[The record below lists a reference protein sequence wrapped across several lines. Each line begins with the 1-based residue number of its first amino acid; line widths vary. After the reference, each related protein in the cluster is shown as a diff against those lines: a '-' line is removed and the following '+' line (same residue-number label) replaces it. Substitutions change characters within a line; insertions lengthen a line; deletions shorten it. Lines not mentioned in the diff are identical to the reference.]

1 MRDNNKNLIGKSLV
15 AVLVATFWMA
25 ISLTAFAQSDNASIS
40 GYAKDQAG
48 AAVAGAKVN
57 IKSETRAF
65 ERNTI
70 ANGEG
75 YFVITN
81 LPPGNYTITIE
92 ANGFKAFKETGRALA
107 PNLPSTV
114 DATLQPGQV
123 TETVT
128 VTASVAQ
135 VQSETATVGR
145 LVETKQVEY
154 LQLNGRNP
162 LFLAQIRPGVIG
174 GALGGNSFGLSR
186 AGLNI
191 NGARTQDYL
200 TTYDGAVGVRT
211 RSNGESIGTAD
222 VEATQEVQILSA
234 NYNAEYG
241 RASGGQIR
249 IVTKSGGKDFHGVA
263 YDYLRNAVF
272 NANEWGRNRNTPS
285 GQPCDD
291 PRFEKANHCRPN
303 PFRYN
308 QFGYSLN
315 GPVVIPGL
323 NFNKDRS
330 KLFWLWGQEWVR
342 QRQTANTTQRV
353 ATLKMRTGDFSEL
366 ADPNN
371 PLRVVRYI
379 KDPLVAG
386 TCNATDQTACFKDGG
401 ILNKIPANRLSPN
414 GMGFIRAQPLP
425 IPGFYTSDGNNFFQD
440 RPTET
445 DQRKDTLSVDFYPNE
460 RHAIK
465 YRLALFNFINTSAFR
480 DGTDLAPQI
489 IDRPNQTTSI
499 NWTWTLSPTWI
510 SETLIAGS
518 RDQVHI
524 FVDTRGNKYQ
534 RSQYGINYPYIF
546 PQKEI
551 FDKVPT
557 INGVDQFV
565 NIDGGPYPA
574 SSTGPIYQVSNNW
587 TNIRDN
593 HTFKFGGYFERA
605 GQNDFDQINVAGTPG
620 GTNNQNGRFVFS
632 NGTPNATNVA
642 IGNVA
647 LGLFETYAEIGERSF
662 TPYRGH
668 MFEWFMQDSW
678 KATPKLRLEYGV
690 RHSII
695 QPYYSLWRN
704 MVVFDP
710 DSYNP
715 AIAVTQNPGNG
726 YITVGDLRARYN
738 GLVIPGDGWTKSAA
752 GRIPIAATGEYNFMF
767 RGKSKSYSDIHVR
780 NTFQPRFGFAYAIND
795 KNVFRAGVGRFLTRL
810 GVSDSVFLGGNP
822 PLQPTVSITRGLV
835 DRPGGTGGN
844 AFPLVITTQDPI
856 FKNPESWTWNAT
868 FEREIGFSTLVE
880 VGYVGR
886 RGLHAQRERNI
897 NQLPVG
903 TCPAVQP
910 NPPSPAAPFP
920 TAGCRLIDPTTPP
933 ATGARFNADVL
944 RPYKGFGIIRS
955 TNNDANST
963 YHGLQVSAN
972 RRFDKGFLFGLAYTL
987 SKSWDDGSGQR
998 DVVPNAF
1005 DVSNLWGPSTF
1016 DRRHVLVL
1024 NAVYQL
1030 PFFTDKSKLTGKLF
1044 GGWTVSA
1051 ISQFQTGNPTSI
1063 ASGDDFAGV
1072 GPGSGPQLWLV
1083 NGDPTLKNSDKKFA
1097 INAGDPNYWFSVNQ
1111 PGKTCSLGSNVFY
1124 DPANCIFS
1132 RPSPGTISTQRS
1144 RGLFYQPGF
1153 QNHNLTMA
1161 KDFYITEGHRIQFRA
1176 EAYNWLNHPNWGG
1189 ADTNPTSATFGK
1201 ITAKGGN
1208 REMQFALRYQF

>member
-1 MRDNNKNLIGKSLV
+1 MRDNNKTPLAKGLV
-15 AVLVATFWMA
+15 ACVVATLWLA
-25 ISLTAFAQSDNASIS
+25 LSLTAFAQSDNASIT
-40 GYAKDQAG
+40 GYVKDQAG
-48 AAVAGAKVN
+48 AAVAGAKVT
-57 IKSETRAF
+57 IKNETRAF
-65 ERNTI
+65 ERNTT

-75 YFVITN
+75 YFVITS
-81 LPPGNYTITIE
+81 LPPGIYSITIE
-92 ANGFKAFKETGRALA
+92 ANGFKAYKETGRALA

-162 LFLAQIRPGVIG
+162 LFLAQIRPGVQG
-174 GALGGNSFGLSR
+174 GSLGGNSFGLTSG
-186 AGLNI
+186 GLNI

-200 TTYDGAVGVRT
+200 LTYDGAVGIRT
-211 RSNGESIGTAD
+211 RSNGTSIGTAD
-222 VEATQEVQILSA
+222 VEATQEVQILAA

-241 RASGGQIR
+241 RAAGGQIR
-249 IVTKSGGKDFHGVA
+249 IVTKSGTKDFHGVF
-263 YDYLRNAVF
+263 YEYLRNSAF
-272 NANEWGRNRNTPS
+272 NANTWDRNRNTPAN
-285 GQPCDD
+285 QPCDD
-291 PRFEKANHCRPN
+291 PRFEKANHCRPA
-303 PFRYN
+303 PFRFN
-308 QFGYSLN
+308 QFGYSLS
-315 GPVVIPGL
+315 GPVLIPGTEI
-323 NFNKDRS
+323 NKERN

-342 QRQTANTTQRV
+342 ARRTDNTTIRV
-353 ATLKMRTGDFSEL
+353 ATQKMRTGDFSEL

-379 KDPLVAG
+379 KDPLIAG
-386 TCNATDQTACFKDGG
+386 NCNANDQTACFRDGG
-401 ILNKIPANRLSPN
+401 VLNKIPANRLSPN
-414 GMGFIRAQPLP
+414 GLGFLKAQPEP
-425 IPGFYTSDGNNFFQD
+425 IPGFFTATGQNFFQA
-440 RPTET
+440 RPAET

-465 YRLALFNFINTSAFR
+465 YRLSLFHFIDTSAFR
-480 DGTDLAPQI
+480 AGTDRAPQI
-489 IDRPNQTTSI
+489 IDRPNQSSSI
-499 NWTWTLSPTWI
+499 NWTWTVSPNWI

-518 RDQVHI
+518 RDQVFI
-524 FVDTRGNKYQ
+524 FVDTRGNKFQ

-557 INGVDQFV
+557 IDGVDQFV
-565 NIDGGPYPA
+565 SIDGGPYPA

-587 TNIRDN
+587 TNIRGN
-593 HTFKFGGYFERA
+593 HTIKFGGYFERA

-632 NGTPNATNVA
+632 NTTPNATGVA

-668 MFEWFMQDSW
+668 MFEWFLQDSW

-710 DSYNP
+710 DSYDP
-715 AIAVTQNPGNG
+715 KIAVTQNPANG
-726 YITVGDLRARYN
+726 FITAGDLRARYN
-738 GLVIPGDGWTKSAA
+738 GLVIPGDGWSKSAA
-752 GRIPIAATGEYNFMF
+752 GRIPIAASGEYNFMF
-767 RGKSKSYSDIHVR
+767 RGKSKSYSDIHVW
-780 NTFQPRFGFAYAIND
+780 NTFQPRFGFAYGFND

-822 PLQPTVSITRGLV
+822 PLQPTVSITRGSV

-844 AFPLVITTQDPI
+844 AFPLAITTQDPI
-856 FKNPESWTWNAT
+856 FKNPEAWTWNAT
-868 FEREIGFSTLVE
+868 FERQITSNTLVE

-886 RGLHAQRERNI
+886 RGLHAQRERNL
-897 NQLPVG
+897 NQLRPG
-903 TCPAVQP
+903 TVQA
-910 NPPSPAAPFP
+910 NP
-920 TAGCRLIDPTTPP
+920 GV
-933 ATGARFNADVL
+933 NVDVL

-955 TNNDANST
+955 TNNDANSM

-972 RRFDKGFLFGLAYTL
+972 RRFEKGLLFGVAYTM
-987 SKSWDDGSGQR
+987 SKSWDDGSAQR

-1030 PFFTDKSKLTGKLF
+1030 PFFSDKSKLTGKLF
-1044 GGWTVSA
+1044 GGWTLSA
-1051 ISQFQTGNPTSI
+1051 ISQFQTGNPATI
-1063 ASGDDFAGV
+1063 ATNDDFAGV
-1072 GPGSGPQLWLV
+1072 GTGSGSQLWIV
-1083 NGDPTLKNSDKKFA
+1083 NGPITSGNKQFSQSTSDQ
-1097 INAGDPNYWFSVNQ
+1097 NYWFNVSQ
-1111 PGKTCSLGSNVFY
+1111 SGRTCNPSNSTNNGGTK
-1124 DPANCIFS
+1124 DPSSCIFTE
-1132 RPSPGTISTQRS
+1132 PNAGTFSTQRS
-1144 RGLFYQPGF
+1144 RGILYQPGF
-1153 QNHNLTMA
+1153 QNHNLTLS
-1161 KDFYITEGHRIQFRA
+1161 KDFFITEGHRIQFRA
-1176 EAYNWLNHPNWGG
+1176 EAYNWLNHPNWGFNSDNLNPRNG
-1189 ADTNPTSATFGK
+1189 ANFGK
-1201 ITAKGGN
+1201 VNNKSGN